1 MFNPCVIFQWSL
13 SFWSLGEKRT
23 KKKRAISQKK
33 PFLLTEW
40 PSCSTCCHRNR
51 HVLNYELFLQNPS
64 CWDLPNCYFETV
76 LLNDF
81 SPEVIQFILILP
93 SDLLFLWTPCQPYH
107 GCCFVCCHLKPAIET
122 HWKKKKK
129 IKAWIV
135 YTLIR
140 RRRTFLLC
148 LAHSCSFSLFW
159 NQALDSM
166 CFFRFC
172 FSSDTWH
179 TYYRRGTFTRVSCS
193 CAVSCLHLNRFRL
206 VLF

>member
-81 SPEVIQFILILP
+81 SPEVIQFILIL
-93 SDLLFLWTPCQPYH
+93 WTPCQPYH

-122 HWKKKKK
+122 HWKKKNQGLDRLHAHTQEKD
-129 IKAWIV
+129 ISSV
-135 YTLIR
+135 LSTQ
-140 RRRTFLLC
+140 LLF
-148 LAHSCSFSLFW
+148 FSVLKPGFGF
-159 NQALDSM
+159 NV
-166 CFFRFC
+166 FFQ
-172 FSSDTWH
+172 
-179 TYYRRGTFTRVSCS
+179 
-193 CAVSCLHLNRFRL
+193 